1 MRHKGEKVTACGIS
15 KERVL
20 VVWAAVIRSGMER
33 PVRNPDSACEGVMAC
48 VMCEVQECVYTGAAR
63 GA

>member
-48 VMCEVQECVYTGAAR
+48 VMCDV
-63 GA
+63 